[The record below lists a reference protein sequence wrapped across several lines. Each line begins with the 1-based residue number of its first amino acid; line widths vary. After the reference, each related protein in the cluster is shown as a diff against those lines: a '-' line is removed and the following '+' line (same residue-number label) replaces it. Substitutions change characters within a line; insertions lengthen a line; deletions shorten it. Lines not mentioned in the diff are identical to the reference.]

1 MALSS
6 LALDS
11 SWRDY
16 GGMWNARVEPYFA
29 PLEESTCHAPRYA
42 LIPDFQ
48 HQVIPQGGKIEY
60 NFHLPPGSIIVGFW
74 ATGKNATGNSGDPI
88 TIQLTD
94 IGLQH
99 QFFQEPVQTDFLITQ
114 GAQQG
119 RFPSITLL
127 SCPHPVVGESFFS
140 LEVWG
145 TPGDVFPMI
154 LLLGEV
160 TDCPVR

>member
-1 MALSS
+1 MAISS

-11 SWRDY
+11 CWRDY
-16 GGMWNARVEPYFA
+16 GAMWNPRVEPYFA
-29 PLEESTCHAPRYA
+29 PIEESACHGPRFVRT
-42 LIPDFQ
+42 PDAQ
-48 HQVIPQGGKIEY
+48 HQIVPAGGKIEY
-60 NFHLPPGSIIVGFW
+60 NFHLQPGSLIIGGW
-74 ATGKNATGNSGDPI
+74 YTPKNAPGNSGNPF

-114 GAQQG
+114 GAQFG

-127 SCPHPVVGESFFS
+127 STPHPVVGEAFFS

-145 TPGDVFPMI
+145 TPGDFYTQV
-154 LLLGEV
+154 LLVGEV